1 MTTEQDFQNLEPDLF
16 TVIRDRWALIVGL
29 AVIFGLLGLLI
40 GGARPAKYSSTASV
54 VVEDPQT
61 SSIFESTS
69 GSKPERYLE
78 TQIGIIGSPAVAERA
93 SELLAEG
100 TPEIDMAPEAIR
112 EELTVLSQES
122 SDLVSV
128 TVTANEPEV
137 AERAANAVVASY
149 LELRQAEAI
158 AGFTSALEQ
167 LDRSIAQAQT
177 NLEELGNRIE
187 RIRGVDVSEIQNEA
201 ENALARLLELQQADE
216 IDPEAI
222 AAVAEQL
229 RAFETLYN
237 LESLRPE
244 LTALLEEQRLAQS
257 RLSDLL
263 ARRNAVSVD
272 AELAGGEFIFVTEAT
287 PAEQTGG
294 GARLFAAVGALIGLM
309 IGMAL
314 AYSLANWR
322 RRVSSPMQLEAIL
335 QTPALGTIPEFDVVT
350 STELPVANAPRSRA
364 AEAYRFVMAAVE
376 SQLFGSAMP
385 SSGVRQR
392 MVLVTSADAQD
403 GRSTFVANV
412 AVAAARSG
420 RKVLVVDADFETQ
433 DVTRILMSGS
443 EPSVGI
449 TEIVIGALG
458 PESAIKATPIIPGIT
473 LHLLSQ
479 GSDLMGAQDIFG
491 SAEAADL
498 FDTLRAEY
506 DLILVDSPPLPTVGY
521 ATTLARLADRV
532 LIVVRHRTMV
542 AQLEELRQRLTL
554 LQSRKIGYV
563 YNRAP
568 SGSDIRRPVRSTTTS
583 IETPTSESESE
594 VASSAQ

>member
-1 MTTEQDFQNLEPDLF
+1 MTTEQDFQSLEPDLF
-16 TVIRDRWALIVGL
+16 SVIRDRWILIVGL
-29 AVIFGLLGLLI
+29 AVIFGILGLLV
-40 GGARPAKYSSTASV
+40 GGTRQDNYSSTASV

-61 SSIFESTS
+61 SAIFESS
-69 GSKPERYLE
+69 SSSKPERYLE

-93 SELLAEG
+93 SELLEEQ
-100 TPEIDMAPEAIR
+100 TPELTLPPEEIL
-112 EELTVLSQES
+112 EGLSVTSLES

-128 TVTANEPEV
+128 TFTATEPGV
-137 AERAANAVVASY
+137 AERTADAIITAY
-149 LELRQAEAI
+149 LELRQSEAV

-167 LDRSIAQAQT
+167 LDRSTAEAQSD
-177 NLEELGNRIE
+177 LEELGTRIE
-187 RIRGVDVSEIQNEA
+187 NIRGVDVSEIQTEA
-201 ENALARLLELQQADE
+201 EAALARLIQLQQEAELDAD
-216 IDPEAI
+216 AV

-287 PAEQTGG
+287 AAERTGG
-294 GARLFAAVGALIGLM
+294 GARAFAAVGVVIGLM
-309 IGMAL
+309 VGMAL

-322 RRVSSPMQLEAIL
+322 RRVSSPSQLEAIL
-335 QTPALGTIPEFDVVT
+335 QTPALGTIPDFDVIMT
-350 STELPVANAPRSRA
+350 SPLPVANAPQSRA

-376 SQLFGSAMP
+376 SQLFGSGAP
-385 SSGVRQR
+385 GSSARQR
-392 MVLVTSADAQD
+392 IVLVTSAALQD
-403 GRSTFVANV
+403 GRSTLVANV
-412 AVAAARSG
+412 AIAAARSG
-420 RKVLVVDADFETQ
+420 RKVLVVDGDFETQ
-433 DVTRILMSGS
+433 DVTRVLMSGA
-443 EPSVGI
+443 EPSSGI
-449 TEIVIGALG
+449 TEVVIGALTS
-458 PESAIKATPIIPGIT
+458 ESAIKPVPIIPGIT
-473 LHLLSQ
+473 LHLLSK

-491 SAEAADL
+491 STEASDL
-498 FDTLRAEY
+498 FNSLRAEY

-542 AQLEELRQRLTL
+542 ARLQELRQRLTL

-568 SGSDIRRPVRSTTTS
+568 SAGDVRRPVRPAAPSP
-583 IETPTSESESE
+583 EVQPSESESE
-594 VASSAQ
+594 VAKSTQ

>member
-1 MTTEQDFQNLEPDLF
+1 MTTESDFQSLEPDLF
-16 TVIRDRWALIVGL
+16 TVIRDRWVLIVGL
-29 AVIFGLLGLLI
+29 AAIFGLVGLLV
-40 GGARPAKYSSTASV
+40 GGTRQAKYSSTASV

-61 SSIFESTS
+61 SSIFESSS

-100 TPEIDMAPEAIR
+100 SPEIDVAPEVIV
-112 EELTVLSQES
+112 EELTVISREA

-128 TVTANEPEV
+128 TFSATEPEV
-137 AERAANAVVASY
+137 AERTADAIVTAY
-149 LELRQAEAI
+149 LELRQSEAV

-167 LDRSIAQAQT
+167 LDRSIAEAER
-177 NLEELGNRIE
+177 NLEELGARIE
-187 RIRGVDVSEIQNEA
+187 GIRGVDVSEIETEA
-201 ENALARLLELQQADE
+201 EQALARLLELQQADQ
-216 IDPEAI
+216 IDADAI
-222 AAVAEQL
+222 AAVTEQL

-272 AELAGGEFIFVTEAT
+272 AELAGGEFIFVTAAT
-287 PAEQTGG
+287 PAERSSG
-294 GARLFAAVGALIGLM
+294 GARVFTAVGVMIGLM
-309 IGMAL
+309 VGMAL

-322 RRVSSPMQLEAIL
+322 RRVSSPLQLEAIL
-335 QTPALGTIPEFDVVT
+335 QTPALGTIPDFDVIAAT
-350 STELPVANAPRSRA
+350 PLPVANAPRSRA

-376 SQLFGSAMP
+376 SQLFGSAGS

-392 MVLVTSADAQD
+392 MVLVTSAAAHD

-412 AVAAARSG
+412 AIAAARSG

-433 DVTRILMSGS
+433 DVSRILMSGS
-443 EPSVGI
+443 EPTVGI
-449 TEIVIGALG
+449 TEIVIGALAS
-458 PESAIKATPIIPGIT
+458 ESAIKPTPIIPGIT

-491 SAEAADL
+491 SSEAADL
-498 FDTLRAEY
+498 FDSLREEY

-568 SGSDIRRPVRSTTTS
+568 SGSDIRRPVRSTTTQAEPQS
-583 IETPTSESESE
+583 SESESE

>member
-1 MTTEQDFQNLEPDLF
+1 MTTEQDFQSLEPDLF
-16 TVIRDRWALIVGL
+16 SVIRDRWILIVGL
-29 AVIFGLLGLLI
+29 ALIFGILGLLV
-40 GGARPAKYSSTASV
+40 GGTRQDNYSSTASV

-61 SSIFESTS
+61 SAIFESS
-69 GSKPERYLE
+69 SASKPERYLE

-93 SELLAEG
+93 SELLAEQ
-100 TPEIDMAPEAIR
+100 TPEVALLPEEIL
-112 EELTVLSQES
+112 EGLTVTSLEA

-128 TVTANEPEV
+128 TFTATEPEV
-137 AERAANAVVASY
+137 AERTADAIITAY
-149 LELRQAEAI
+149 LELRQSEAV

-167 LDRSIAQAQT
+167 LDRSIEQAQAD
-177 NLEELGNRIE
+177 LRELGTRIE
-187 RIRGVDVSEIQNEA
+187 DTRGVDVSEIQSEA
-201 ENALARLLELQQADE
+201 EAAIARLIQLQQAAELDA
-216 IDPEAI
+216 EAV

-229 RAFETLYN
+229 RAFETLYS

-287 PAEQTGG
+287 AAEQTGG
-294 GARLFAAVGALIGLM
+294 GARAFAAVGVVIGLM
-309 IGMAL
+309 VGMAL

-322 RRVSSPMQLEAIL
+322 RRVSSPSQLEAIL
-335 QTPALGTIPEFDVVT
+335 QTPALGTIPDFDVVMT
-350 STELPVANAPRSRA
+350 SPLPVANAPQSRA

-376 SQLFGSAMP
+376 SQLFGSGAP
-385 SSGVRQR
+385 GSSVRQR
-392 MVLVTSADAQD
+392 IVLVTSAALQD
-403 GRSTFVANV
+403 GRSTLVANV
-412 AVAAARSG
+412 AIAAARSG

-433 DVTRILMSGS
+433 DVTRLLMSGA
-443 EPSVGI
+443 EPSSGI
-449 TEIVIGALG
+449 TEVVIGALTSEAAVK
-458 PESAIKATPIIPGIT
+458 PVPIIPGIT
-473 LHLLSQ
+473 LHLLSK

-491 SAEAADL
+491 STEASDL
-498 FDTLRAEY
+498 FNSLRGEY

-521 ATTLARLADRV
+521 ATTLARLAERV

-542 AQLEELRQRLTL
+542 ARLQELRQRLTL

-568 SGSDIRRPVRSTTTS
+568 SAGDGRRPPR
-583 IETPTSESESE
+583 PTAPSPDVQQSESGSE
-594 VASSAQ
+594 VAKSTQ